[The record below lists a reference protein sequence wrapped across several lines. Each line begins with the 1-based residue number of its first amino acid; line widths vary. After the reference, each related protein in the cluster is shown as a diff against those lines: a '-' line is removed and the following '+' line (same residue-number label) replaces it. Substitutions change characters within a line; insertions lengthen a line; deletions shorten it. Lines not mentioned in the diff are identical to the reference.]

1 MTGQGVTGLIADI
14 GGTNARFALVYGK
27 APGWQHERRLKV
39 AEHPSLDAAAK
50 VYLAEVAAAREADQA
65 LPPSQGAFCVA
76 CPVTGDAVRLTNN
89 SWAFSIR
96 ETQQSL
102 GLTRLEVV
110 NDFVGNALAC
120 PELGFDSLFPI
131 GGGLAQEGF
140 PVAVIGPGTGLGVAL
155 MIPQK
160 DGSWLPIATE
170 GGHVTLAATTDEQDR
185 ILAKARA
192 SHGHISAER
201 LISGPGLSLLYKLVS
216 NSDQRLAPPEITAR
230 ALAGADPHATRA
242 LTLFCEFLGSTCG
255 NLALTSGAL
264 GGVTLMGGI
273 LPGMLGFLADS
284 PFRAAF
290 EAKGRFNTY
299 LSKIPTQVVTHP
311 YPAFVGLEHL
321 IRYPALGGAS
331 S

>member
-1 MTGQGVTGLIADI
+1 MTGQGECGLIADI
-14 GGTNARFALVYGK
+14 GGTNARFALVYDK

-39 AEHPSLDAAAK
+39 AEHASLEDAVKAYLADVAAK
-50 VYLAEVAAAREADQA
+50 CAADQA
-65 LPPSQGAFCVA
+65 SPPSQGAFCVA
-76 CPVTGDAVRLTNN
+76 CPVTSDAVRLTNN
-89 SWAFSIR
+89 SWAFSIS
-96 ETQQSL
+96 ETQASL
-102 GLTRLEVV
+102 GFRHLAVV

-120 PELGFDSLFPI
+120 PELGYDSLFPI
-131 GGGLAQEGF
+131 GGGLPQQGF

-155 MIPQK
+155 MIPQQ

-170 GGHVTLAATTDEQDR
+170 GGHVTLAATSDEQAL

-216 NSDQRLAPPEITAR
+216 NSEQRLAPPEISAR
-230 ALAGADPHATRA
+230 ALAGADLHATRA
-242 LTLFCEFLGSTCG
+242 LSLFCEFLGSTCG

-264 GGVTLMGGI
+264 GGVMLMGGI

-284 PFRAAF
+284 PFRTAF

-321 IRYPALGGAS
+321 IRFSALGAAS
-331 S
+331 